1 MDKLERFFEDVHTIR
16 EILESKERVSR
27 EVGNG
32 LNPIASEPVASTI
45 TPPAPITTVA
55 PQPVTP
61 IAPVAPTQPVNVIPT
76 TAQAESFTQDQIAV
90 AMSNAMTANRKDV
103 VDKILATFN
112 AQCLMQ
118 IDPTNYN
125 QIAVMLREAGVQV

>member
-32 LNPIASEPVASTI
+32 LNPIASEPVASVVTI
-45 TPPAPITTVA
+45 PASQPVT
-55 PQPVTP
+55 PVTP
-61 IAPVAPTQPVNVIPT
+61 IAPQPLNVIPT
-76 TAQAESFTQDQIAV
+76 SAQAESFTQDQIAV
-90 AMSNAMTANRKDV
+90 AMSNAITANRKDV

-118 IDPTNYN
+118 IDPANYN
-125 QIAVMLREAGVQV
+125 QIAVMLRKAGIQV